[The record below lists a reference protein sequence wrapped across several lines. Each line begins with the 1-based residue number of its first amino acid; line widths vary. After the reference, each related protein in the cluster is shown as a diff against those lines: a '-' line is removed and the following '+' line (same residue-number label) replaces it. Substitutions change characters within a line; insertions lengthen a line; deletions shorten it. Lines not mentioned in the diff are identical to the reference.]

1 MQDSSLILTY
11 AINAIIFLLLFSWPV
26 LSILAL
32 LRLRRLGI
40 RGAETV
46 LWVIVILFAPILGA
60 IAFLMT
66 NPSGKAPNRTEAT

>member
-66 NPSGKAPNRTEAT
+66 NPSDLSRVI